1 MRAWTPYGFA
11 VCKDGNR
18 KQLSEHFPS
27 KSGDKRFD
35 YYGHDY
41 YHHDKYYNCYYYYH
55 YTVGPRTTLRMDQRS
70 QSPLPSR
77 TRDFIPTRSIDEQQ

>member
-1 MRAWTPYGFA
+1 MQQNAKHSATQAALATGRTAAKTPRWFEAARDVVRAWTPYGFA

-18 KQLSEHFPS
+18 KQLSEQFRS
-27 KSGDKRFD
+27 KSDDKRFD

-55 YTVGPRTTLRMDQRS
+55 
-70 QSPLPSR
+70 
-77 TRDFIPTRSIDEQQ
+77 